1 MGKILVTG
9 VAGFIGFHVSK
20 SLLDKGIDVWGIDNL
35 NSYYDVSLKVSRLD
49 YLKHLSNSSPGKF
62 CFEKIDISDK
72 FLLDNYFNKNTFDS
86 VIHLAAQAGVR
97 HSIDCPEDY
106 VASNLL
112 GFFNIL
118 ENSRVSGIKHLVY
131 ASTSS
136 VYGANEVIPFA
147 EKSVSDKPLQFYA
160 ATKRANE
167 LMAHSYSALHNL
179 PTSGLRF
186 FTVYGPYGRPDMAL
200 FKFTKNILENKPID
214 IFNNGDHARD
224 FTYID
229 DIVEGI
235 LKVHSNPPKK
245 QKSSNGMDTYDP
257 PFRVLNIGNGCPVN
271 LESFINE
278 IENNLKTKAIRNY
291 IEFQIGDIHTTYAD
305 TTELQNLTGFKP
317 STNIKDG
324 IRNFIDWY
332 RDYYHIK

>member
-1 MGKILVTG
+1 
-9 VAGFIGFHVSK
+9 
-20 SLLDKGIDVWGIDNL
+20 
-35 NSYYDVSLKVSRLD
+35 
-49 YLKHLSNSSPGKF
+49 
-62 CFEKIDISDK
+62 
-72 FLLDNYFNKNTFDS
+72 
-86 VIHLAAQAGVR
+86 
-97 HSIDCPEDY
+97 
-106 VASNLL
+106 
-112 GFFNIL
+112 
-118 ENSRVSGIKHLVY
+118 
-131 ASTSS
+131 
-136 VYGANEVIPFA
+136 
-147 EKSVSDKPLQFYA
+147 
-160 ATKRANE
+160 
-167 LMAHSYSALHNL
+167 
-179 PTSGLRF
+179 
-186 FTVYGPYGRPDMAL
+186 
-200 FKFTKNILENKPID
+200 
-214 IFNNGDHARD
+214 
-224 FTYID
+224 
-229 DIVEGI
+229 